1 MKTLK
6 DAKRLEKTMSD
17 LTCDLKEHKHHAS
30 HLCNEMLN
38 TVTRL
43 TPAVELDYEI
53 KYNRERELLRYS
65 IMGGVQQSVKP
76 QYKKLIKRKKRAGQ
90 KELDDLSEEE
100 EEKSEG
106 EDPIPE
112 VDELRSSQKESMM
125 TSSKNSD
132 TSEEK
137 EDSFIEKEVPE

>member
-65 IMGGVQQSVKP
+65 IMGGVQQSV
-76 QYKKLIKRKKRAGQ
+76 YKKLIKRKQRAGQ